1 VPPRDVSDGGSAG
14 LQNPDRDHVATAFQ
28 ALRSDGHEAIEK
40 TWIAGIP
47 CSRDQSIA
55 HGEGGTQLAAEALQV
70 ARHVDRVAQHREL
83 HAPLVPHF
91 DGRDLT
97 LFEDF
102 VHADGETDRRI
113 WRITPLGDG
122 RYEGRADDV
131 VGAATGEARGNAL
144 HWQYDMN
151 LPIGDGVWQVHF
163 DDWMLLQS
171 DDVLINRAT
180 VSKLGITLGEV
191 TLFFR
196 KS

>member
-1 VPPRDVSDGGSAG
+1 MDIDDFATGMPTLKLESYFQGRTEAWGVFE
-14 LQNPDRDHVATAFQ
+14 DRFGRVRRQFKV
-28 ALRSDGHEAIEK
+28 EIE
-40 TWIAGIP
+40 GN
-47 CSRDQSIA
+47 
-55 HGEGGTQLAAEALQV
+55 
-70 ARHVDRVAQHREL
+70 
-83 HAPLVPHF
+83 F

-102 VHADGETDRRI
+102 VYADGETDRRI

>member
-1 VPPRDVSDGGSAG
+1 MRRLSLPSLV
-14 LQNPDRDHVATAFQ
+14 
-28 ALRSDGHEAIEK
+28 
-40 TWIAGIP
+40 
-47 CSRDQSIA
+47 
-55 HGEGGTQLAAEALQV
+55 
-70 ARHVDRVAQHREL
+70 
-83 HAPLVPHF
+83 PLVILLGCSGMDTDDFATGSPTLELETYFQGRTEAWGVFEDRFGRVRRQFKVEIDGSF
-91 DGRDLT
+91 DGRELT
-97 LFEDF
+97 LIEDF
-102 VHADGETDRRI
+102 VYADGEKDRRI

-122 RYEGRADDV
+122 RYEGDADDV
-131 VGAATGEARGNAL
+131 VGAATGEARGNAF
-144 HWQYDMN
+144 HWRYDMK